1 MKVIPNSTN
10 FNNLPL
16 WRAARERELRD
27 LVLPARRIA
36 CRLGL
41 RGATARLIA
50 SLACLDSGDRT

>member
-1 MKVIPNSTN
+1 MKVILKLAD

-16 WRAARERELRD
+16 WRSARERELRD
-27 LVLPARRIA
+27 LALPARRIA